1 MLFARVRADERAF
14 WFLGPA
20 EYVGYEGERPIA
32 ITWKLHHRLPA
43 DLFGEFAAAAVA

>member
-1 MLFARVRADERAF
+1 MLFARMRADVRAF

-20 EYVGYEGERPIA
+20 EYVSHEGDRPIA

-43 DLFGEFAAAAVA
+43 DLFTDFAAAAVA